1 MNAYSGLPWQ
11 NCAPFCIEYEDENFL
26 EPELRFPFRFC
37 LQLAL
42 YTLKFNFVYPYLNLV
57 MYCVQTRL
65 YAACRKYFQLH
76 LVTIK
81 SCLWL
86 LFIHFSFYNLSVVYS
101 SLKDKLFSVP
111 LECFCELKLSLVAR
125 FYGVTS
131 SQVVITV
138 TQCGDLGETR
148 HRDLEH
154 AKVSL
159 HRSTTDSRISY
170 SATGENWRYLKFH
183 FRVTKW
189 KYLFH

>member
-1 MNAYSGLPWQ
+1 MHTVACPDRIVHHSALNMKMKTFWSLNLDFYSDSVCNL
-11 NCAPFCIEYEDENFL
+11 
-26 EPELRFPFRFC
+26 
-37 LQLAL
+37 L
-42 YTLKFNFVYPYLNLV
+42 YTL
-57 MYCVQTRL
+57 QSS
-65 YAACRKYFQLH
+65 
-76 LVTIK
+76 I
-81 SCLWL
+81 
-86 LFIHFSFYNLSVVYS
+86 LFIHIWIWSCTVLKPDYMLHVGNTSNYIWSPSNHVYDYYSFIISFYNLSVVYS

-170 SATGENWRYLKFH
+170 SATGEN
-183 FRVTKW
+183 
-189 KYLFH
+189 

>member
-1 MNAYSGLPWQ
+1 MANITNWGDCTCGLV
-11 NCAPFCIEYEDENFL
+11 NRANKV
-26 EPELRFPFRFC
+26 ELI
-37 LQLAL
+37 
-42 YTLKFNFVYPYLNLV
+42 
-57 MYCVQTRL
+57 
-65 YAACRKYFQLH
+65 
-76 LVTIK
+76 IK
-81 SCLWL
+81 SSSKGRSKEQCRGIRAWHSILCIHMP
-86 LFIHFSFYNLSVVYS
+86 FIYSISFIISFYNLSVVYS